1 MLNST
6 NPINL
11 YRNNAL
17 IHVKHISQQR
27 THLNNVRRILEN
39 YDFIQYLNETDQKF
53 LLQNLKIHRYF
64 HQQVIYQQ
72 NYLSTDINI
81 ILSGAIK
88 LGWNT
93 SQGNYHTVMFM
104 PSGTLIN
111 IVPVLSGQPLIYEH
125 IAQNETVI
133 ANIPGAIFSEILQ
146 RNAKAQFSILK
157 LVCNRTQNKRANEIF
172 DTTQSLLTRL
182 AKELLFLANYHA
194 DDSII
199 KLSQASFAELLGT
212 TRQKI
217 NKEFSYLV
225 EIKVIEVNYNRTE
238 ILDYDTL
245 KQLASATDQ
254 VPTTDFF

>member
-1 MLNST
+1 MLSPT

-11 YRNNAL
+11 YRKNAL
-17 IHVKHISQQR
+17 IHLKHISQQKA
-27 THLNNVRRILEN
+27 HLENARKILSN
-39 YDFIQYLNETDQKF
+39 YDFIQYLHESDQE
-53 LLQNLKIHRYF
+53 LIIQNLKIHRYF

-111 IVPVLSGQPLIYEH
+111 IVPILSEQPLIYEH

-133 ANIPGAIFSEILQ
+133 ANISANIFSEILQ

-157 LVCNRTQNKRANEIF
+157 LVCNRTQNRLANEIF

-182 AKELLFLANYHA
+182 AKELLFLANYHS

-199 KLSQASFAELLGT
+199 KLNQTSFADLLGT

-225 EIKVIEVNYNRTE
+225 ELKIIKVNYSRIE